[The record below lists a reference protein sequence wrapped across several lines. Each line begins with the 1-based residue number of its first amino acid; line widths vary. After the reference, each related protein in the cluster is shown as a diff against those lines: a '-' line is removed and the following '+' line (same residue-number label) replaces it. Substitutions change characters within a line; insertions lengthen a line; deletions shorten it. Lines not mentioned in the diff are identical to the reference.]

1 MPGNEL
7 EIGRFLLANI
17 GKVMLPYIGQLTS
30 VGAPNS
36 SRPGFTP
43 ITTLAETNFLSS
55 EDSRK
60 KADIYINGRGVSL
73 KQTGSSF
80 SYNRLQRANLQ
91 DVYLILGFSN
101 IEERLL
107 TIDKEVERFHKG
119 LLSHRNRPWED
130 FFEENNFKS
139 LLDFLMMQGGP
150 NVGLSHHPAEFI
162 LEAPPFNISV
172 NSISLYTFDEYF
184 DKYKRDFK
192 IAIRRQWV
200 GQASS
205 SEHRRALGLVQK
217 PGNAPWVYEDIVG
230 KPRTGWRSNFPKEAR
245 RTVYFLMIEKEV

>member
-7 EIGRFLLANI
+7 EIGRFLFNRLGKITLPHVGHLCWLA
-17 GKVMLPYIGQLTS
+17 
-30 VGAPNS
+30 APNP

-43 ITTLAETNFLSS
+43 ITTLTDINFLSS

-60 KADIYINGRGVSL
+60 KADIYINSRGVSL

-91 DVYLILGFSN
+91 DVYSMLGFDS
-101 IEERLL
+101 IEQRLL
-107 TIDKEVERFHKG
+107 SIDKEVERFHEG
-119 LLSHRNRPWED
+119 LLSRRNRPWED
-130 FFEENNFKS
+130 FFKEGDFKS
-139 LLDFLMMQGGP
+139 LLEFLMMKGSP

-162 LEAPPFNISV
+162 LEAPPLNISV
-172 NSISLYTFDEYF
+172 TSISLYTYDEYF
-184 DKYKRDFK
+184 DKYKRNFK
-192 IAIRRQWV
+192 IAIRRQWI
-200 GQASS
+200 GQASN
-205 SEHRRALGLVQK
+205 SEHRRALGLAQK

-230 KPRTGWRSNFPKEAR
+230 EPRTGWRSDFPKEAR

>member
-7 EIGRFLLANI
+7 EIGRFLLNNI
-17 GKVMLPYIGQLTS
+17 GKIALPHFGQLAS
-30 VGAPNS
+30 IGAPNP

-43 ITTLAETNFLSS
+43 ITTPAKINLLSS

-60 KADIYINGRGVSL
+60 KADIYINNCGVSL
-73 KQTGSSF
+73 KQTGSTF

-91 DVYLILGFSN
+91 DVYLILGFDS
-101 IEERLL
+101 IEQRLL
-107 TIDKEVERFHKG
+107 SIDKEVERFHRG
-119 LLSHRNRPWED
+119 LLNRRNRPWED
-130 FFEENNFKS
+130 FFKEDDFKS
-139 LLDFLMMQGGP
+139 LLEFLMMKGSP

-162 LEAPPFNISV
+162 LEAPPLNISA

-184 DKYKRDFK
+184 NKYKQDFK

-200 GQASS
+200 GQASN
-205 SEHRRALGLVQK
+205 SEHGRALGLVRK
-217 PGNAPWVYEDIVG
+217 LGNAPWVYKDIAG
-230 KPRTGWRSNFPKEAR
+230 EPRTGWRSNFSKEAR